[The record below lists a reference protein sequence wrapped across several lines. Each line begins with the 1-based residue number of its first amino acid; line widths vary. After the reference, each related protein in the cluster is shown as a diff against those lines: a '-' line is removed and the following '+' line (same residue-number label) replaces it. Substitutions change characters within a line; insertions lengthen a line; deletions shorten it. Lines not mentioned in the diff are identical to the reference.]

1 MFDIT
6 SVSSVDRCATAS
18 PMEVCDMDGQ
28 ELGFQL
34 MVLGAQADAVQKY
47 TNKIVNDEI
56 MQSEI
61 ARKKGKPQKQR
72 TMEDTISGNIEA
84 ALIRVTDWVGV
95 KQKFDKETLREAIK
109 KNPHWVNQI
118 IEYSNDLRNFT
129 KAS

>member
-6 SVSSVDRCATAS
+6 SVSSVDRCANAS
-18 PMEVCDMDGQ
+18 PMDVLDMDGQ
-28 ELGFQL
+28 ELGFQF

-56 MQSEI
+56 IQSEI

-72 TMEDTISGNIEA
+72 TMEDTINGNIEA
-84 ALIRVTDWVGV
+84 ALVRVTDWVGV

-118 IEYSNDLRNFT
+118 IEFSNDLRNFT

>member
-6 SVSSVDRCATAS
+6 SISSVDRCAHAA
-18 PMEVCDMDGQ
+18 PMDVQDMDGQ
-28 ELGFQL
+28 DLGFQL
-34 MVLGAQADAVQKY
+34 MVLGAQAETVQKY

-56 MQSEI
+56 IQAEI

-72 TMEDTISGNIEA
+72 TMEDTITSNVEA
-84 ALIRVTDWVGV
+84 AIVRVVGWQNV
-95 KQKFDKETLREAIK
+95 KGQFDKEVLRAAII

-118 IEYSNDLRNFT
+118 IEFSNDLRNFT

>member
-6 SVSSVDRCATAS
+6 SVSSVDRCANAS
-18 PMEVCDMDGQ
+18 PMDVQDMDGQ
-28 ELGFQL
+28 DLGFQL
-34 MVLGAQADAVQKY
+34 MVLGAQAEAVQKY

-56 MQSEI
+56 IQSEI

-72 TMEDTISGNIEA
+72 TMEDTINGNIEA
-84 ALIRVTDWVGV
+84 ALVRVTDWVGV

-118 IEYSNDLRNFT
+118 IEFSNDLRNFT

>member
-6 SVSSVDRCATAS
+6 SVSSVDRCAQAS
-18 PMEVCDMDGQ
+18 PMEVQDMDAQ
-28 ELGFQL
+28 DLGFQL
-34 MVLGAQADAVQKY
+34 MVLGAQAEAVQKY

-72 TMEDTISGNIEA
+72 TMEDTIIGNIEA
-84 ALIRVTDWVGV
+84 ALVRVTDWVGV

-118 IEYSNDLRNFT
+118 IEFSNDLRNFT

>member
-6 SVSSVDRCATAS
+6 AVSSVDRCAHAA
-18 PMEVCDMDGQ
+18 PMDVQDMDGQ

-34 MVLGAQADAVQKY
+34 MVLGAQAQAVQSY
-47 TNKIVNDEI
+47 TNKVVNDEI
-56 MQSEI
+56 IQNEL

-72 TMEDTISGNIEA
+72 TMEDTINSNIEA
-84 ALIRVTDWVGV
+84 ALIRVSDWVGV
-95 KQKFDKETLREAIK
+95 KQKFDKEILRDAIK

-118 IEYSNDLRNFT
+118 IEFSNDLRNFT